1 MGAILGILLIEA
13 VIEVIQELLPG
24 YEGTIQEFED
34 FDCEADCVR
43 LHDALHGSIRVDE
56 DELIDVLCNRNNAQ
70 RQEIVA
76 NYVTLYGEE
85 LYDRV
90 NRKVKRDELRHVLKG
105 MLLTPLQYDCRCLRK
120 AMKGIGSS
128 DDDVIAEILA
138 ARPNEYIE
146 SLKEEYQ
153 NRYDTDLVEEVL
165 GNTRGEYERFMFCLL
180 LACREQGMD
189 AIDPDQA
196 QEDAQELY
204 DAGEDRWFFTDESVF
219 TRICARRSWMQ
230 IRLIDAAYNEI
241 AGHDL
246 ECAIDEEIDGD
257 LRKAY
262 KAVVRMAKDPAR
274 YFARNMYKAMRGLG
288 TDDDALQR
296 GVIFTSEWGLET
308 IKAKYEEEFGSCL
321 ADDVESELRGDYKD
335 IMLAIIK

>member
-1 MGAILGILLIEA
+1 MG
-13 VIEVIQELLPG
+13 IQELLPG
-24 YEGTIQEFED
+24 FEGTIPEAED
-34 FDCEADCVR
+34 FDPEADAVA
-43 LHDALHGSIRVDE
+43 LEDAIGRGR
-56 DELIDVLCNRNNAQ
+56 IDDDVVNDILPNRSNAQ
-70 RQEIVA
+70 RQEIQEQFES
-76 NYVTLYGEE
+76 LFGES

-90 NRKVKRDELRHVLKG
+90 NDRVRRDRLRHVIKG
-105 MLLTPLQYDCRCLRK
+105 MLLTPMQYDARCLNQ

-128 DDDVIAEILA
+128 DDDVIGEILC
-138 ARPNEYIE
+138 ARPNGYIE
-146 SLKEEYQ
+146 QLKEVYEE
-153 NRYDTDLVEEVL
+153 RY
-165 GNTRGEYERFMFCLL
+165 GNSLADDIENNCRREFERFM
-180 LACREQGMD
+180 LAILCCAREEGLD
-189 AIDPDQA
+189 AIDEDQA
-196 QEDAQELY
+196 AEDAQELF

-230 IRLIDAAYNEI
+230 IRLIDRAYEEI

-321 ADDVESELRGDYKD
+321 ADDVESELRGDYK
-335 IMLAIIK
+335 